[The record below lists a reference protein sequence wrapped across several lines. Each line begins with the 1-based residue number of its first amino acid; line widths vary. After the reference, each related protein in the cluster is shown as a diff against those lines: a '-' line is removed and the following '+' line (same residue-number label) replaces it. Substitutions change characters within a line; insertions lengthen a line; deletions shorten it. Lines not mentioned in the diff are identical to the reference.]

1 MKPTTGMTSFT
12 CVRPNGERVSV
23 TIAVGHPYPTS
34 EGDWACP
41 VEISGL
47 RGRLEHIVGSD
58 SMQALCLAIRT
69 ARDLLASFMADGGR
83 ILDPETGKPVS
94 LDDRFGSPESIGSPR
109 PRPKRASKRKAR
121 PTRKGGRRL
130 VPAARK

>member
-23 TIAVGHPYPTS
+23 TVAVGHPYPTS

-41 VEISGL
+41 IAVDGL
-47 RGRLEHIVGSD
+47 QGRLDDIAGSD

-69 ARDLLASFMADGGR
+69 ARDLLASFMTDGGR
-83 ILDPETGKPVS
+83 VLDPETGAQAS
-94 LDDRFGSPESIGSPR
+94 LDDRFVWPEPIAATRSR
-109 PRPKRASKRKAR
+109 TKRTS
-121 PTRKGGRRL
+121 RRE
-130 VPAARK
+130 